1 MYYELLQAQVA
12 ARGRCEADLAQRGGS
27 RESRSGKRNGKWKE
41 RESGERDRRIER
53 ERERERLPRAVRE
66 TTTPGKRSV
75 HSEEIGSFHPR
86 AEASKTFVPAI
97 VTHAIFPQPVLFN
110 ELELIYGEHPA
121 ERGIDGCCFLSLP
134 RKIFQKFSYALF
146 VLPSWTR
153 EKKFSFFAYVGRFVN
168 IYFIRIT

>member
-1 MYYELLQAQVA
+1 MA
-12 ARGRCEADLAQRGGS
+12 ARGRCEPDLAQRGGS
-27 RESRSGKRNGKWKE
+27 RESRSGKEMANGRN
-41 RESGERDRRIER
+41 ESLERDRK
-53 ERERERLPRAVRE
+53 RERERLPRAVRE
-66 TTTPGKRSV
+66 TTMPGKRSV

-134 RKIFQKFSYALF
+134 RKNFSKIFLRFIRSSKLNSRKNFLSSLTLVDSLIFILF
-146 VLPSWTR
+146 VLR
-153 EKKFSFFAYVGRFVN
+153 N
-168 IYFIRIT
+168 

>member
-12 ARGRCEADLAQRGGS
+12 ARGRCEPDLAQRGGS

-41 RESGERDRRIER
+41 RESG
-53 ERERERLPRAVRE
+53 ERERLPRAVRE

-146 VLPSWTR
+146 VLPS
-153 EKKFSFFAYVGRFVN
+153 
-168 IYFIRIT
+168 

>member
-1 MYYELLQAQVA
+1 MAN
-12 ARGRCEADLAQRGGS
+12 GRN
-27 RESRSGKRNGKWKE
+27 ESL
-41 RESGERDRRIER
+41 ERDRK
-53 ERERERLPRAVRE
+53 RERERLPRAVRE
-66 TTTPGKRSV
+66 TTMPGKRSV

-134 RKIFQKFSYALF
+134 RKNFSKIFLRFIRSSKLNSRKNFLSSLTLVDSLIFILF
-146 VLPSWTR
+146 VLR
-153 EKKFSFFAYVGRFVN
+153 N
-168 IYFIRIT
+168 

>member
-1 MYYELLQAQVA
+1 MA
-12 ARGRCEADLAQRGGS
+12 ARGRCEPDLAQRGGS

-110 ELELIYGEHPA
+110 ELELIYGEYPA

-146 VLPSWTR
+146 VSPQVELER
-153 EKKFSFFAYVGRFVN
+153 EFSSFAYVGRFVN